1 MHLNQPKQ
9 QGLRPALKPVH
20 EETHGETM
28 KDYIRIARPD
38 HWFKNIFM
46 LPGTALAI
54 LFLGIPPSEAIIPT
68 LIAIASTCLVA
79 SANYVINEYLD
90 RDFDKHHPLKKNRPS
105 ATGSIRAR
113 YMLIEYA
120 LLATVGLS
128 IAASIN
134 LEFLSWSALLLIMGV
149 IYNVRPFRSKDR
161 IYMDVLSESINNP
174 LRLLLGWS
182 AIAEGAFPPTSI
194 LLAYWMGGAFLMGV
208 KRYAEFRF
216 IDDPERAGMYRRSF
230 KFYNSEKLL
239 LSSIFY
245 ALTSSFFLGIFLIK
259 YRVEFL
265 LTFPLFALLFVWYL
279 HLGMKEDSI
288 AQRPERMYKEKGFL
302 AYVGFLGVV
311 VAALFFVDIPWLHSF
326 TEATHY

>member
-1 MHLNQPKQ
+1 
-9 QGLRPALKPVH
+9 
-20 EETHGETM
+20 
-28 KDYIRIARPD
+28 
-38 HWFKNIFM
+38 
-46 LPGTALAI
+46 
-54 LFLGIPPSEAIIPT
+54 
-68 LIAIASTCLVA
+68 VA

-90 RDFDKHHPLKKNRPS
+90 REFDKHHPLKKHRPS

-113 YMLIEYA
+113 YMLIEYV
-120 LLATVGLS
+120 LLAVVGLS
-128 IAASIN
+128 IAATIN
-134 LEFLSWSALLLIMGV
+134 LEFLGWSALLLIMGV

-182 AIAEGAFPPTSI
+182 AIAAGAFPPSSI

-302 AYVGFLGVV
+302 AYVAFLGAAV
-311 VAALFFVDIPWLHSF
+311 VALFLIDIPWLHSF
-326 TEATHY
+326 MDATRY

>member
-1 MHLNQPKQ
+1 
-9 QGLRPALKPVH
+9 
-20 EETHGETM
+20 M

-46 LPGTALAI
+46 LPGTAVAI
-54 LFLGIPPSEAIIPT
+54 LLLGIPLSEALVPT
-68 LIAIASTCLVA
+68 LIGIASTCLVA

-105 ATGSIRAR
+105 ATGNIRAR
-113 YMLIEYA
+113 WMLLEYV
-120 LLATVGLS
+120 LLAVVGLS

-134 LEFLSWSALLLIMGV
+134 FQFLGWSALLLIMGV

-174 LRLLLGWS
+174 LRFLLGWS
-182 AIAEGAFPPTSI
+182 AIAHGAFPPSSI

-208 KRYAEFRF
+208 KRYAEYNF

-230 KFYNSEKLL
+230 IRYTSEKLL
-239 LSSIFY
+239 LSSLFY
-245 ALTSSFFLGIFLIK
+245 ALTSTFFLGIFLIK
-259 YRVEFL
+259 YRIEFL
-265 LTFPLFALLFVWYL
+265 LSFPLFAGLFVWYL

-288 AQRPERMYKEKGFL
+288 AQRPEKMYKEKGFL
-302 AYVGFLGVV
+302 AYVAFLGMAIV
-311 VAALFFVDIPWLHSF
+311 ALFVIDIPILH
-326 TEATHY
+326 TMIEATHY

>member
-1 MHLNQPKQ
+1 
-9 QGLRPALKPVH
+9 
-20 EETHGETM
+20 M

-113 YMLIEYA
+113 YMLIEYV
-120 LLATVGLS
+120 LLAVAGLS
-128 IAASIN
+128 IAATIN
-134 LEFLSWSALLLIMGV
+134 LEFLGWSALLLIMGV

-182 AIAEGAFPPTSI
+182 AIAQGAFPPSSI

-208 KRYAEFRF
+208 KRYAEYRF
-216 IDDPERAGMYRRSF
+216 IDDPERAGLYRRSF
-230 KFYNSEKLL
+230 KFYNNEKLL

-302 AYVGFLGVV
+302 AYVAFLGVT
-311 VAALFFVDIPWLHSF
+311 VAVLFLIDIPWLHSLMN
-326 TEATHY
+326 ATRY

>member
-1 MHLNQPKQ
+1 
-9 QGLRPALKPVH
+9 
-20 EETHGETM
+20 M